1 MKWLLFR
8 KERLMNKIIK
18 KSTVL
23 LLIAALLIIPFE
35 TAVAATD
42 DLIDPDPSAGA
53 MAFDFLLVRPGGAIA
68 TAAGICCFA
77 VTLPFSLLGWNVD
90 TAAEKLVVDPIKF
103 TFFRPLGDF

>member
-1 MKWLLFR
+1 
-8 KERLMNKIIK
+8 MNSMLK

-35 TAVAATD
+35 TAVFAEEELED
-42 DLIDPDPSAGA
+42 RSPSAGA
-53 MAFDFLLVRPGGAIA
+53 MAFDFMLVRPGGAIA
-68 TAAGICCFA
+68 TVAGIGCFA
-77 VTLPFSLLGWNVD
+77 VTLPFSLLGWNVG

>member
-1 MKWLLFR
+1 
-8 KERLMNKIIK
+8 MNTIAK

-35 TAVAATD
+35 TTVFAEVSID
-42 DLIDPDPSAGA
+42 DSDPSAGA
-53 MAFDFLLVRPGGAIA
+53 MAFDFIVVRPGGIVA
-68 TAAGICCFA
+68 TAAGISCFV
-77 VTLPFSLLGWNVD
+77 VTLPFSLLGWNVG